1 MRRPTSS
8 GSSAPASSGSGSS
21 TTSPP
26 ASRALLRALA
36 PSTTTAPS
44 ASSSSAAAREPI
56 FGRPARKRSRRTPAA
71 SLGTSTRYL
80 ERSDT
85 SRLTVGEQQRADQD
99 GDAGDDERV
108 GEIERRPVA
117 EVEEIGD
124 VPEPDAIGQIRDAAA
139 EEQAERDR
147 QDRVPATRS
156 AEEDDHPAHGDGSQ
170 DNHARRRRRKEAKG
184 DSGVLHVVDRERAD
198 HVDRLAEGER
208 RRDDRLRHL
217 VGRNRGPRD
226 GDQRDPLAQS
236 RAKRAPGAPL
246 RNHAVRGRPHPDLRA
261 RPAGVSYR
269 SSFRL

>member
-80 ERSDT
+80 DGSDT
-85 SRLTVGEQQRADQD
+85 ARLTVGEQQRADQD
-99 GDAGDDERV
+99 GDARDDERV
-108 GEIERRPVA
+108 GEVERRPVA

-124 VPEPDAIGQIRDAAA
+124 VPEPHAIGEVRDAAA

-147 QDRVPATRS
+147 QDGVAATG
-156 AEEDDHPAHGDGSQ
+156 AGEEDEHPAHGDSRQ
-170 DNHARRRRRKEAKG
+170 DDHARRRG
-184 DSGVLHVVDRERAD
+184 RE
-198 HVDRLAEGER
+198 E
-208 RRDDRLRHL
+208 
-217 VGRNRGPRD
+217 
-226 GDQRDPLAQS
+226 
-236 RAKRAPGAPL
+236 
-246 RNHAVRGRPHPDLRA
+246 
-261 RPAGVSYR
+261 
-269 SSFRL
+269 